1 MSQHS
6 AATTTSTTTNVTT
19 TSTTKEESLPTA
31 AKAGSSSATGSLK
44 KQKNKDTEVT
54 LTDDFVLMSTP
65 DKFKDKNVNDSKD
78 LLTYTDYAG
87 PVGVEPGA
95 QFLLWATFKN
105 DINDVTRNRVV
116 KRHRCDSSP
125 NEKLNLECLLLS
137 DTSTENGVPRHVE
150 NLLQHFNSSQLSQA
164 ELVFLLAYIV
174 ALESGF
180 ANLADN
186 EESKLF
192 VKSLTATSSF
202 HVKNILNLSRHKP
215 NYCST
220 DAKTRFTLKLHTLID
235 VQQAA
240 YNDLYALLTGFLT
253 GDLLIITLTPAPK
266 TGAKGFSTTLS
277 IPRYVLSM
285 QAKNKTLHQRFR
297 KLDELSYILREHLFV
312 PMRCQ
317 QLNWLECWIYP
328 SLDGMPAE
336 LYDYILKYLKKNQL
350 KILANV
356 NKRLYNLTT
365 ASKFMQQKTPDSP
378 TSVIGVTFADDTLD
392 AADDDD
398 EEENVD
404 DEGDNEKDAKILSNQ
419 ITETRLTEVLA
430 TLNQYTH
437 TTSAS
442 TSLIKLDYSTNNGP
456 WEKNPAVLS
465 VATGNTGNTG
475 NANQTHTSASSTT
488 VINNQQYST
497 ALTTN
502 VVPTSASHT
511 AAGGGGVGLQNTQSS
526 LKATHHQIMQQL
538 QQQHH
543 HQQQQQ
549 QQRQLQHQHSI
560 AAVGS
565 AHVHHSHSH
574 NVSRQLTHQHSHPPL
589 QHALANT
596 NANATTTTTAAQHH
610 HHQHQHSH
618 QHQHHHPPLQ
628 HHMSLNTGNI
638 STSVATSSSGSAA
651 SSSSVAHRH
660 CQSSSVNNTSNMAN
674 TVSSVKVSTH
684 HHARHHLTPQ
694 HRSLSQQ
701 HAAATLRR
709 RTLSHVPRSYSAS
722 AATSAASSGEQNTN
736 TLTSSLR
743 GSGKGGSGGG
753 GSGHNVVV
761 VERSRC
767 RSPMM
772 LCHSHSDGEFPMYK
786 GKFLKQLLIC
796 VQDP

>member
-65 DKFKDKNVNDSKD
+65 DKFKDKNVNDSK
-78 LLTYTDYAG
+78 
-87 PVGVEPGA
+87 
-95 QFLLWATFKN
+95 
-105 DINDVTRNRVV
+105 VV

-365 ASKFMQQKTPDSP
+365 AKTPDSP
-378 TSVIGVTFADDTLD
+378 TSVIG
-392 AADDDD
+392 
-398 EEENVD
+398 
-404 DEGDNEKDAKILSNQ
+404 
-419 ITETRLTEVLA
+419 
-430 TLNQYTH
+430 
-437 TTSAS
+437 
-442 TSLIKLDYSTNNGP
+442 
-456 WEKNPAVLS
+456 
-465 VATGNTGNTG
+465 
-475 NANQTHTSASSTT
+475 
-488 VINNQQYST
+488 
-497 ALTTN
+497 
-502 VVPTSASHT
+502 
-511 AAGGGGVGLQNTQSS
+511 
-526 LKATHHQIMQQL
+526 
-538 QQQHH
+538 QQHH

-796 VQDP
+796 VQDPIWSLILRFLPDVVNKLHIQTVLVHYHAENRTKVSCSVRCSQSYNSFCWRKTSQEENNPTLFVFQHQD